1 VQRARAASG
10 GDVVDVERSSR
21 LHGRAS
27 YISVTAAKRLDA
39 QVQNSTPITSRASLS
54 ASPSPPRRLFLRAPI
69 SLPPCRLTAY
79 PSQRPP
85 SHNTPCLA
93 RAPPTRPNTHHT
105 TPPHRT
111 MSRMQDQFVDD
122 DEEECCPLCVEEFDL
137 SDRNFRPCPCGYQV
151 CYIAAPMQPRRAA
164 VLTLARYASSATTTS
179 RPR

>member
-10 GDVVDVERSSR
+10 DDVVDVERSNR

-69 SLPPCRLTAY
+69 SLPPHRV
-79 PSQRPP
+79 PVP
-85 SHNTPCLA
+85 TPLVPQHA
-93 RAPPTRPNTHHT
+93 LSRASATDTPEY
-105 TPPHRT
+105 TPPHCT